1 MTSLIGFVIK
11 YRKITVLAWVALAIG
26 ISLISQ
32 SMGTSYSDS
41 NSLPNSESKI
51 AQELMASS
59 QGQASGS
66 SSGSGS
72 SVQIVFGS
80 KDNVKLTAADID
92 PVLAKLS
99 QLRYVSEAKSPFE
112 INSRSV
118 SADGT
123 VAYSQISLN
132 ASGRDLPRGA
142 IKELISQ
149 GQSFESS
156 HLQIEFSGDSVARAS
171 QTMVSSSEGIALLA
185 AALVLLID
193 SI

>member
-1 MTSLIGFVIK
+1 MQSLSGLVIK

-41 NSLPNSESKI
+41 ISLPNSESEI

-59 QGQASGS
+59 QGQGS
-66 SSGSGS
+66 TTGS

-80 KDNVKLTAADID
+80 KDNEKLTAADTD

-99 QLRYVSEAKSPFE
+99 KLSYVSEAKSPFD

-123 VAYSQISLN
+123 VEI
-132 ASGRDLPRGA
+132 GRA
-142 IKELISQ
+142 
-149 GQSFESS
+149 
-156 HLQIEFSGDSVARAS
+156 HV
-171 QTMVSSSEGIALLA
+171 
-185 AALVLLID
+185 
-193 SI
+193 

>member
-1 MTSLIGFVIK
+1 MKSLTGLVIK

-59 QGQASGS
+59 QTQASGS
-66 SSGSGS
+66 STGS
-72 SVQIVFGS
+72 SVEIVFGS

-92 PVLAKLS
+92 PVLAKLN

-123 VAYSQISLN
+123 VAYSQITLN
-132 ASGRDLPRGA
+132 ASGRDLPRDA

-171 QTMVSSSEGIALLA
+171 QTMVSSSEGIA
-185 AALVLLID
+185 
-193 SI
+193 